1 MVNLENKNNRI
12 FRVQFSLKILF
23 FQNIYFLYKYRFF
36 IMQSSSKIET
46 ERRETMER
54 EKRGKKY
61 EKTIL
66 LVKAVV

>member
-1 MVNLENKNNRI
+1 MVNLKNKNNRI